1 MSFRASS
8 IQLFSRPADRRF
20 IVPALALVAVLGAI
34 VAGVAIGPVYIGPGR
49 VWDAVL
55 GNAEGTSR
63 VIVRD
68 IRLPRVLIGAM
79 VGASLGM
86 SGAILQGITRNPLA
100 DPHVVGIS
108 AGAGIGAV
116 AGIAF
121 FPHLSFAEIQIIAFL
136 GGVSAGALV
145 YAMAWRGGVTP
156 TRLALSGVAVTSM
169 LTAAML
175 GVLVTKAFAAQVGLR
190 WITGGLLSGRD
201 WHDFHLLWPYF
212 AVGTLLALAFSRQI
226 NVMALGDEVA
236 TSLGQR
242 VEVMRVV
249 LTAIAALLA
258 SSAVSI
264 AGLVG
269 FVGLIIPHM
278 ARLTVGNDY
287 RFLVPTSAL
296 YGAILL
302 ILADTAARTAFD
314 PQELPVGVLTAIIG
328 GPVFVYLVR
337 RRA

>member
-1 MSFRASS
+1 MSSHAFSIRTLSS
-8 IQLFSRPADRRF
+8 PDRRVL
-20 IVPALALVAVLGAI
+20 VPALALVAVLGAI
-34 VAGVAIGPVYIGPGR
+34 VIGVAVGPVYIGPGT
-49 VWDAVL
+49 VL
-55 GNAEGTSR
+55 ESIFGNAEGTSR

-68 IRLPRVLIGAM
+68 LRLPRVLVGGM
-79 VGASLGM
+79 VGASLAM
-86 SGAILQGITRNPLA
+86 SGAILQGVTRNPLA

-108 AGAGIGAV
+108 AGAGIAAV
-116 AGIAF
+116 AGIAY
-121 FPHLSFAEIQIIAFL
+121 FPHLQFAEIQLISFI
-136 GGVSAGALV
+136 GGLAAGGLV
-145 YAMAWRGGVTP
+145 YAMAWRGGVSP
-156 TRLALSGVAVTSM
+156 TRLALAGVAVTSM
-169 LTAAML
+169 LTAGML
-175 GVLVTKAFAAQVGLR
+175 AVLVRKAFAAQIGLR

-212 AVGTLLALAFSRQI
+212 LVGTLLALLFSRQI
-226 NVMALGDEVA
+226 NVIALGDEVA

-242 VEVMRVV
+242 VEMTRLG
-249 LTAIAALLA
+249 LTAVAAMLA
-258 SSAVSI
+258 SSAVSV

-296 YGAILL
+296 FGAVLL
-302 ILADTAARTAFD
+302 ILADTVARTAFN
-314 PQELPVGVLTAIIG
+314 PQELPVGVLTAVIG